1 MAIARALAMRPKALL
16 CDEVTS
22 ALDPELKHEV
32 LNVLEQLQEEGLT
45 LIMVT
50 HEIGFARRAAD
61 RVFVLADGKVVESG
75 PAQQLIDQ
83 PQVERT
89 QKFLRSVLG

>member
-1 MAIARALAMRPKALL
+1 
-16 CDEVTS
+16 
-22 ALDPELKHEV
+22 
-32 LNVLEQLQEEGLT
+32 
-45 LIMVT
+45 MVT